1 MALSCLWPS
10 VLGSLYLYLRSSLSL
25 YLHIYPLDIFPYVL
39 YVKRPA
45 AYLCARRRPASFPL
59 FSALFLSLFSLFL
72 SFSSP
77 YYPISLPQCLALGHF
92 LARHPA
98 CAQVSVPLSSSLIC
112 SSIPRLKSQKI
123 PPLRFFKVHRFFANV
138 IYANC
143 GSVKIPQ
150 NSVFIC
156 YFYHFVQYY
165 FFKAGMYKNQI
176 SDLRLRLTQC
186 SSKFVYAF
194 IFWKLSRKVR

>member
-1 MALSCLWPS
+1 M
-10 VLGSLYLYLRSSLSL
+10 SLAICFGESISL
-25 YLHIYPLDIFPYVL
+25 
-39 YVKRPA
+39 
-45 AYLCARRRPASFPL
+45 
-59 FSALFLSLFSLFL
+59 SALFFIPLSPHISSRYIPICPIRKKTGSISLRAAQACEFSVIFRVISLPFSLFL